1 MLVVFYGGHKNL
13 PFIVVVHES
22 VELNSTDDDNVAS
35 SRIREK
41 MQYST
46 NICRKLFNP
55 NLGYGDL
62 FYSPVGFPLLTQKRY
77 KL

>member
-41 MQYST
+41 
-46 NICRKLFNP
+46 NAVLN
-55 NLGYGDL
+55 
-62 FYSPVGFPLLTQKRY
+62 
-77 KL
+77 